1 MADGT
6 QYPSP
11 FLFSPENLQSW
22 LYSRLCFYLHHIYS
36 LLEAKFLLMRNV
48 KKNVVYS
55 AIGYML
61 PLLAALVTIPI
72 MVKHLGS
79 DLYGLYAIC
88 ISLVG
93 FMTLVDLGVG
103 QTVVKYVAEY
113 EATEQ
118 RYAVKPLLDIAF
130 LIYVV
135 IGFLAA
141 SLLFGFSGK
150 LGTFFFENNEQQ
162 LLAKSVLQLTAIALF
177 FSYVNQ
183 FFVNVCRAYHRF
195 DIPSIMQNVGNL
207 GGIVLASVLLLMG
220 YSIKAIMLG
229 YIVIYSTAFVYGY
242 YASSKVI
249 PAEIRLGFAFDRDVF
264 QVILDFSLYAFISNF
279 LHSLT
284 SRGDKLF
291 IGGIIGAEA
300 VTFYQIP
307 YTIAQMANGIVHTLV
322 QIVFPRFS
330 ELVALEEEEK
340 LAALYKTVTQ
350 AMMLISGFLA
360 VLLITVGDDFLNLWL
375 SEAFAAK
382 AAITLQIIAV
392 YSFFQANIVVSY
404 WLVQSTGNTKL
415 IAWISLL
422 GATIYF
428 MSVYFLGK
436 TFGYNGAAAALF
448 GLLVPVPIWFIWL
461 QRHLAYRF
469 GEYLW
474 WLSVTIL
481 GVLSLIY
488 ALNTMNDY
496 LDNPLLAILADGV
509 IAAGLLLGGLW
520 LLFKPSQLTWFV
532 KRHSA

>member
-1 MADGT
+1 M
-6 QYPSP
+6 
-11 FLFSPENLQSW
+11 
-22 LYSRLCFYLHHIYS
+22 
-36 LLEAKFLLMRNV
+36 KNV

-55 AIGYML
+55 AIGYIL

-72 MVKHLGS
+72 MVGHLGN

-118 RYAVKPLLDIAF
+118 RHAVKPLLDIAF

-135 IGFLAA
+135 IGFFAA
-141 SLLFGFSGK
+141 GLLFGFSGK
-150 LGTFFFENNEQQ
+150 LGSFFFDSSEQQ
-162 LLAKSVLQLTAIALF
+162 LLAKSVLQLTAVALF

-220 YSIKAIMLG
+220 YSIKAVMLG
-229 YIVIYSTAFVYGY
+229 YIIIYSAVFIYGY
-242 YASSKVI
+242 FSWRRIV
-249 PAEIRLGFAFDRDVF
+249 PNEITLGIAFDNVVF
-264 QVILDFSLYAFISNF
+264 KQILNFSSYTFLGNF
-279 LHSLT
+279 TNSLT

-291 IGGIIGAEA
+291 IGSIIGAEA

-350 AMMLISGFLA
+350 AMMLISGFLV
-360 VLLITVGDDFLNLWL
+360 VLLITVGDDFLSLWL
-375 SEAFAAK
+375 SAAFATK
-382 AAITLQIIAV
+382 AALTLQIIAI
-392 YSFFQANIVVSY
+392 YSFLQANIVTSY
-404 WLVQSTGNTKL
+404 WLVQSTGNARL
-415 IAWISLL
+415 IALISVV
-422 GATIYF
+422 GAIIYF
-428 MSVYFLGK
+428 ASVYYFGK
-436 TFGYNGAAAALF
+436 VFGDHGAAAALF
-448 GLLVPVPIWFIWL
+448 GLLVPVPIWFVWL

-469 GEYLW
+469 SEYLL
-474 WLSVTIL
+474 WLGMTIIT
-481 GVLSLIY
+481 VLSMIY
-488 ALNTMNDY
+488 ALNRLNDY
-496 LDNPLLAILADGV
+496 LANPLLAILVDGV
-509 IAAGLLLGGLW
+509 IASAFLLGGFG
-520 LLFKPSQLTWFV
+520 LLFQLGRLNGFIE
-532 KRHSA
+532 RHSA